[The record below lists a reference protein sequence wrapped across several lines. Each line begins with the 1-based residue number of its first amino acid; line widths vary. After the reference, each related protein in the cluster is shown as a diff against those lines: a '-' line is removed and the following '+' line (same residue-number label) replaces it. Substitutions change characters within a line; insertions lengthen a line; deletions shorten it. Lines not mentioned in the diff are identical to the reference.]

1 MNSQRDHHC
10 KHGRTS
16 MTILMDEI
24 LQEIVDQ
31 AYGATRLGR
40 DGYLPDPDLV
50 SADVLSELEVAGDAM
65 RYVDSEGRIA
75 WRATPWLRDYLMD
88 LQRDAEAEYEAEDV

>member
-1 MNSQRDHHC
+1 
-10 KHGRTS
+10 

-31 AYGATRLGR
+31 ASGSACLGR
-40 DGYLPDPDLV
+40 NGDLPDPDLV
-50 SADVLSELEVAGDAM
+50 SAEVLTELEVGGDAM

-75 WRATPWLRDYLMD
+75 WKATPCLRDYLKD
-88 LQRDAEAEYEAEDV
+88 LQRDAEAEFEAEDV

>member
-1 MNSQRDHHC
+1 
-10 KHGRTS
+10 

-31 AYGATRLGR
+31 AYGPARLGR
-40 DGYLPDPDLV
+40 NGDLPDPDLV
-50 SADVLSELEVAGDAM
+50 SAKVLAELELAGDAM

-75 WRATPWLRDYLMD
+75 WRATPSLRDYLMD
-88 LQRDAEAEYEAEDV
+88 LQRDAEAEFDAEDV

>member
-1 MNSQRDHHC
+1 
-10 KHGRTS
+10 

-31 AYGATRLGR
+31 AYEAARLGR
-40 DGYLPDPDLV
+40 NGDLPDPDLV
-50 SADVLSELEVAGDAM
+50 SADVLAELELAGNAM

-75 WRATPWLRDYLMD
+75 WKATPSLRDYLLD
-88 LQRDAEAEYEAEDV
+88 LQRDAEAEFAAEDV

>member
-1 MNSQRDHHC
+1 
-10 KHGRTS
+10 

-31 AYGATRLGR
+31 TYDAARLGR
-40 DGYLPDPDLV
+40 NGDLPDPDLV

-65 RYVDSEGRIA
+65 RYVDSERRIDWKA
-75 WRATPWLRDYLMD
+75 SPQLRDYLMD
-88 LQRDAEAEYEAEDV
+88 LQRDAEAEFEAEDV